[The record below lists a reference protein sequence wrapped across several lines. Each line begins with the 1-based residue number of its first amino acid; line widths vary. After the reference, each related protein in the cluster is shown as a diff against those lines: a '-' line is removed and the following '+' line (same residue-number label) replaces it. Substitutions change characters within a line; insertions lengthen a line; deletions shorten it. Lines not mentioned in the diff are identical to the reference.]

1 MDQREKTARYLNR
14 VAILY
19 ETLQDPR
26 GLAYR
31 RAARSYSMGS
41 TKYIGDCVNFV
52 INQFE
57 AGSTAFYQK
66 IADRVDFYRAS
77 HICEPSEFGWGTKS
91 WDKLFGHI
99 RKLNRL
105 SEV

>member
-1 MDQREKTARYLNR
+1 MNQREKTARYLIR
-14 VAILY
+14 IAIMY
-19 ETLQDPR
+19 EALQDPR

-31 RAARSYSMGS
+31 RAARSYLENS
-41 TKYIGDCVNFV
+41 TKYIGTRINFV

-66 IADRVDFYRAS
+66 VAQHVDFYRAS

-99 RKLNRL
+99 RKLNQL
-105 SEV
+105 MEV